1 MMPKAPTWPSTG
13 PMTVAT
19 GAKGRRTRTDRRG
32 NRRPGRTGERPERTG
47 TLLAAPPDW
56 KGRWAGN
63 PMASARNHAPRGTE
77 QQRQRQRG
85 QTAPHQRQAGGGEVA
100 TKARHDRR
108 TRKKEGNEERDA
120 GGLGQPIALVHP
132 RRLLFVRMRSAFRAG
147 AGGCVCRGVY
157 ACPLV
162 YRAPR
167 RVSLPRGEWCD
178 TPVFLHVVYFVLWLQ

>member
-19 GAKGRRTRTDRRG
+19 GAKGRRTRTDRETDDPAAQASTPSAPAPSWPPLPAGKDDGQGTRWRAPG
-32 NRRPGRTGERPERTG
+32 TMRHGARNDSASVSGDRPPRTNARPGGVKWPPRPVMTVGPE
-47 TLLAAPPDW
+47 
-56 KGRWAGN
+56 
-63 PMASARNHAPRGTE
+63 
-77 QQRQRQRG
+77 
-85 QTAPHQRQAGGGEVA
+85 
-100 TKARHDRR
+100 
-108 TRKKEGNEERDA
+108 KEGNEEHDA

-132 RRLLFVRMRSAFRAG
+132 RRLLFVRMRAASRAG